1 VILLNFDGTE
11 DEMPNPDQT
20 GKKRR
25 VAVATSDGTFID
37 QHLGQAS
44 SVWVYEVASDG
55 TSQFLEKRSVAPGDE
70 LDPHQWESA
79 SKLFS
84 GVDAVLAAQAGPG
97 ATAMLREHDILAL
110 AVTGP
115 VERALA
121 AFGRRGWI
129 LGREPVRQG
138 SPAAGECSRG
148 GCRTRHQA

>member
-1 VILLNFDGTE
+1 
-11 DEMPNPDQT
+11 MPNPNKT
-20 GKKRR
+20 EPKRR

-44 SVWVYEVASDG
+44 SVWVYDVAADG
-55 TSQFLEKRSVAPGDE
+55 TSQFIEKRSVAPGDQ

-97 ATAMLREHDILAL
+97 ATALLRQHDILAL

-115 VERALA
+115 VERALT

-129 LGREPVRQG
+129 LGREPARQG
-138 SPAAGECSRG
+138 PAVAGECCRG
-148 GCRTRHQA
+148 GCKTPNQA

>member
-1 VILLNFDGTE
+1 MA
-11 DEMPNPDQT
+11 DESKPQKN
-20 GKKRR
+20 RR
-25 VAVATSDGTFID
+25 VAVATSDGIVID

-44 SVWVYEVASDG
+44 SVWVYDVARDG
-55 TSQFLEKRSVAPGDE
+55 TSQFIENRSISAGDQ
-70 LDPHQWESA
+70 LDPHRWECA

-84 GVDAVLAAQAGPG
+84 GVDAVLAAKAGPG
-97 ATAMLREHDILAL
+97 ATAMLREHGILAL

-138 SPAAGECSRG
+138 LPAAGECCRG
-148 GCRTRHQA
+148 GCKTPHQS